1 MNQMEETTE
10 RKPGAANKEDSPGMA
25 HWLWPA
31 LISLGIYGLWGLQ
44 SKVVSERISPAMNQ
58 ILTTPGVLA
67 VALVLRLRQEKASQS
82 RGAKRAVGIVCAFLT
97 GVLGTV
103 GNMAFYEALGQGGK
117 ATVVVPLTTLYPM
130 VTLAL
135 AALFLGERIGRRQ
148 WAGILLAMLAIL
160 MLGG

>member
-1 MNQMEETTE
+1 METTDP
-10 RKPGAANKEDSPGMA
+10 KPGAANKAASPGMA
-25 HWLWPA
+25 YWLWPA

-44 SKVVSERISPAMNQ
+44 SKVISERISPTMNQ

-67 VALVLRLRQEKASQS
+67 VALALRLRREKTSQS

-97 GVLGTV
+97 GVLGIV
-103 GNMAFYEALGQGGK
+103 GNMTFYEALGQGGK
-117 ATVVVPLTTLYPM
+117 AAIVVPLTTLYPM

-135 AALFLGERIGRRQ
+135 AALFLRERVGGRQ
-148 WAGILLAMLAIL
+148 WAGILLALLAIL

>member
-1 MNQMEETTE
+1 MKETTE
-10 RKPGAANKEDSPGMA
+10 QEPGAAKKEASPGMA
-25 HWLWPA
+25 YWLWPA
-31 LISLGIYGLWGLQ
+31 LVSLAIFGSWGLQ

-67 VALVLRLRQEKASQS
+67 VALVLRLRREKTSQS
-82 RGAKRAVGIVCAFLT
+82 SRRAKRAVGIVCAFLT

-103 GNMAFYEALGQGGK
+103 GNMTFYEALGQGGK
-117 ATVVVPLTTLYPM
+117 AAIVVPLTTLYPM

-135 AALFLGERIGRRQ
+135 AALFLRETIGRRQ
-148 WAGILLAMLAIL
+148 WAGILLALVAIL